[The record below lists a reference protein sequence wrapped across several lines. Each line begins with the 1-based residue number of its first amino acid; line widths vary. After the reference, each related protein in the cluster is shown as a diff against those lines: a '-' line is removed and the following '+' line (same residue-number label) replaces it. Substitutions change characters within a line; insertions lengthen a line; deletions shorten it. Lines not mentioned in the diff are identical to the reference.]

1 MPRYEMNMGLA
12 FPADEPVAR
21 FVVGLAIVNNEWLRG
36 MALMPKVEST
46 EASDEQRGVRAML
59 ARQQAA
65 TCFEG
70 IRFVATARERFPE
83 VCSFVD
89 GLNANAQGHYAQVQ
103 DAADPNSLHH
113 LPWLREHRNATMH
126 VPKMHPKAFA
136 AGTEP
141 MANAVATTASEDS
154 YVEYGETV
162 GSVRFGFA
170 DLVGLQLLPWG
181 EEADAIK
188 KLSRARIALGGFVHE
203 AVDAYL
209 KSLPHGVVRR
219 IQ

>member
-1 MPRYEMNMGLA
+1 MPRYEMNMAQA
-12 FPADEPVAR
+12 FPSDDPVAR
-21 FVVGLAIVNNEWLRG
+21 FVVGLAIVNNEWHRG
-36 MALMPKVEST
+36 MALMPKIEPT
-46 EASDEQRGVRAML
+46 DASDEDRAVRAML

-70 IRFVATARERFPE
+70 LAFVEAAREQFPP
-83 VCSFVD
+83 VASFID
-89 GLNANAQGHYAQVQ
+89 SLNESAQEQYAQMKE
-103 DAADPNSLHH
+103 AADRDSPHH

-126 VPKMHPKAFA
+126 VPKMNPGAFA
-136 AGTEP
+136 AGAEP
-141 MANAVATTASEDS
+141 MANAIAATAELTS
-154 YVEYGETV
+154 YVEYGETA

-170 DLVGLQLLPWG
+170 DLVGLQLLPWS

-209 KSLPHGVVRR
+209 KALPHGVLSCVS
-219 IQ
+219 